1 MNIKNLIPYLVVFFS
16 ATFILSSCKNDVD
29 VIGEWKEIP
38 VVYAVFSPI
47 QDTFNGQPLNYFRI
61 EKAFLDPNTSALQ
74 IAQRPDSLYYGVND
88 LEVVLY
94 EKFVTETNYRRIDSL
109 ICVDAASLG
118 VTRDSGIFASS
129 PNYIYVF
136 DGPVFMNNQDRF
148 YKLVI
153 NNKVNGKTYTQYCRG
168 ITAGNFSPSD
178 GTFSN
183 FSFTLP
189 TAPRVG
195 QDNRP
200 INWANR
206 NPVTTSPNPWLL
218 NPVTF
223 NWSQPTNAAIYDL
236 SLIFKYAEFQVDA
249 NEQEIP
255 GTRVNKEITWKA
267 ARNRFGQGE
276 TRLTSPFQNEE
287 NFYYFIKSP
296 GGSVATDL
304 FGENFFTF
312 LASNLSDVR
321 NTNIRRCAPR
331 FDAIDAR
338 IDAGGPE
345 LAEYIRANNSNQ
357 SLIGGLFPA
366 DPFTNIQDGFGVF
379 SYKFHIYRRNYD
391 VGDETF
397 EYLYE
402 GDITRNLG
410 FSRSYCN

>member
-1 MNIKNLIPYLVVFFS
+1 MNIKNLIPYLAVFFS
-16 ATFILSSCKNDVD
+16 GIFFLSSCKNDVD

-38 VVYAVFSPI
+38 VVYAIFSPL

-61 EKAFLDPNTSALQ
+61 EKAFLDPNTDALQ
-74 IAQRPDSLYYGVND
+74 IAQRPDSLYYGINE

-94 EKFVTETNYRRIDSL
+94 EKYVTGPYRLIDTL
-109 ICVDAASLG
+109 QCVDAATLG
-118 VTRDSGIFASS
+118 VTRDPGIFATS
-129 PNYIYVF
+129 PNYVYVF
-136 DGPVFMNNQDRF
+136 NAPVFANDQDRY

-153 NNKVNGKTYTQYCRG
+153 KNNNSGKTYTQFCRG
-168 ITAGNFSPSD
+168 ITIGNFSSSNSSYD
-178 GTFSN
+178 N

-189 TAPRVG
+189 TTPRVG

-206 NPVTTSPNPWLL
+206 NPVSTSTNPWLL

-223 NWSQPTNAAIYDL
+223 NWSQPVNAAIYDL

-255 GTRVNKEITWKA
+255 GTRVYKDITWKA
-267 ARNRFGQGE
+267 ARNRFPQGE
-276 TRLTSPFQNEE
+276 TRLTSPFQNDEK
-287 NFYYFIKSP
+287 FYYFIKSP

-321 NTNIRRCAPR
+321 NTNIRRCAPQ
-331 FDAIDAR
+331 FDVIDAR
-338 IDAGGPE
+338 LDAAGPE
-345 LAEYIRANNSNQ
+345 LAEYIRSNNTNQ

-366 DPFTNIQDGFGVF
+366 DPFSNIQDGFGVF
-379 SYKFHIYRRNYD
+379 SYKFYIYRRNYD
-391 VGDETF
+391 IGAETY

-402 GDITRNLG
+402 GAITRNLG
-410 FSRSYCN
+410 FTRSYCN